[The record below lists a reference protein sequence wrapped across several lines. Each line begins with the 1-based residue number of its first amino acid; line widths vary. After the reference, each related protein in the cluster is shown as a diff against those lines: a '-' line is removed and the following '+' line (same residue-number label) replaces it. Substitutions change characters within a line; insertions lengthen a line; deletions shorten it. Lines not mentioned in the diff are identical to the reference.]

1 MTSDERS
8 TQTKVGIFIFI
19 GIVVIGAMVV
29 YFGRLGEGVRGYY
42 NLRVEFPNASGI
54 MRGSEVLLAGA
65 RVGRVAS
72 EPEILPSMEGV
83 FVTLRIFEDVRIPKA
98 SEFTI
103 GSSGLLGDKFI
114 QIILKPGASAADFI
128 APDAVIQGG
137 GEGGGFGEIAENAD
151 QLIGELRTAIANVN
165 TMAEKLNTGVLN
177 DEGIASL
184 SETLKNLKLTSERI
198 ATASADADK
207 VVQQARTAVAA
218 GEQTME
224 SAKKAADELQRTLA
238 DVRGI
243 VRDVR
248 RGQGALGMLIANRE
262 VAENLRALVANLRR
276 HGVLWYRD
284 RETEA
289 PASR

>member
-29 YFGRLGEGVRGYY
+29 YFGRLGEGVRGSY

-65 RVGRVAS
+65 RVGRVAT

-83 FVTLRIFEDVRIPKA
+83 FVTLRIFEDVRIPIA
-98 SEFTI
+98 SEFTV
-103 GSSGLLGDKFI
+103 GSSGLLGDKFV
-114 QIILKPGASAADFI
+114 QIILKPGAKASDFI
-128 APDAVIQGG
+128 APDSVIQGG
-137 GEGGGFGEIAENAD
+137 QEGGGLGEIAQSAD
-151 QLIGELRTAIANVN
+151 QLMGELRTAIGNVN
-165 TMAEKLNTGVLN
+165 SIAEKLDKGVLN
-177 DEGIASL
+177 EEGIASL
-184 SETLKNLKLTSERI
+184 SDTLKNLKLTSERV
-198 ATASADADK
+198 ATASAEADQ
-207 VVQQARTAVAA
+207 VVEQARSAVAT

-224 SAKKAADELQRTLA
+224 SAKKAADELQKTLA

-276 HGVLWYRD
+276 HGILWYRD
-284 RETEA
+284 REAEA
-289 PASR
+289 PPSR